1 MTVSSALRVSLLT
14 LCCAS
19 SHLLAAD
26 LAGVAPPIDAK
37 VVSQH
42 EPTEQERTY
51 PLAAVRKISNQLRM
65 DSQISAR
72 GQVGSVT
79 YELPAELT
87 AGDAFDQARKALQAQ
102 GGQILF
108 WCVSR
113 DCGESSLWANEILG
127 NATLYGADEQ
137 QAFLV
142 LRRAAPAQDTLEVL
156 YSITRGNKRAY
167 LHVEEFVAATPLG
180 ELLPTA
186 PTVLRELKS
195 TGALDYPEL
204 VNAPPAPWV
213 TLLARSL
220 NLDSTLRV
228 SLSGSNAKAWRQ
240 ALIDGGVRAARLET
254 GDEGKVGLHVE
265 LIR

>member
-1 MTVSSALRVSLLT
+1 MSVSHALP
-14 LCCAS
+14 AA
-19 SHLLAAD
+19 LLALCVATGNAWATD
-26 LAGVAPPIDAK
+26 LAGVAAPTDAK
-37 VVSQH
+37 VVSQRA
-42 EPTEQERTY
+42 PAEQERIY

-65 DSQISAR
+65 DSQVSAR
-72 GQVGSVT
+72 GQVSSVT
-79 YELPAELT
+79 YELPAQLS
-87 AGDAFDQARKALQAQ
+87 AGEAFDQARKALQAQ

-108 WCVSR
+108 WCVAR
-113 DCGESSLWANEILG
+113 DCGESSLWANDIFG
-127 NATLYGADEQ
+127 NASLYGADEQ

-142 LRRAAPAQDTLEVL
+142 LRRAAPAPDTLEVL

-167 LHVEEFVAATPLG
+167 LHVEEFVSASPLG

-204 VNAPPAPWV
+204 TDAPPPPWV

-220 NLDSTLRV
+220 NQDSTLRV
-228 SLSGSNAKAWRQ
+228 NLSGKNAKAWRQ

-254 GDEGKVGLHVE
+254 GDEGRAGLHVE
-265 LIR
+265 WIR